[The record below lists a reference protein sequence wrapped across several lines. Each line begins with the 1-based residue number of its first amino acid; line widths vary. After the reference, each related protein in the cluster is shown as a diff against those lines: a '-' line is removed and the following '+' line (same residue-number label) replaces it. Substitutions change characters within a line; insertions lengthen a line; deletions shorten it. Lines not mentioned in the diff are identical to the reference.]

1 MKWLLFFA
9 CSALFCH
16 SVMAQYNWKLEKDK
30 NGIKVY
36 LSGVKGSSF
45 KAAKVEC
52 NITGT
57 YNKLIALLTNV
68 PHFTDW
74 IYHNKL
80 SRVLKRISP
89 YDFIYYTETSMPWP
103 MSNRD
108 AVIHVQIR
116 TDSLPRFMTITGT
129 GEPRYIPEESG
140 KVRVPYY
147 KAVWKVTMPT
157 AQTLAVTYIVELD
170 PGGSIPAW
178 IANMFAEK
186 GPYESFSNLE
196 EELNK

>member
-1 MKWLLFFA
+1 
-9 CSALFCH
+9 
-16 SVMAQYNWKLEKDK
+16 MAQYNWKLEKDK